1 MLDVDLG
8 MLELDAPC
16 SFVVTTGAAAVECA
30 SLPAS
35 SGAVSVFPLPV
46 KSEPNA
52 SAQQCQTALQ
62 RNKQQRLCQAGA
74 SALQFSSA
82 YMYIY
87 WCKRRRVSYC
97 YCM

>member
-1 MLDVDLG
+1 MLTSPVAAGAGLCSRPAPPPPLSSNCEWSEGLETGSVMLDVDLG

-16 SFVVTTGAAAVECA
+16 SFVVTTAAADCA

-52 SAQQCQTALQ
+52 SAQQC
-62 RNKQQRLCQAGA
+62 
-74 SALQFSSA
+74 
-82 YMYIY
+82 
-87 WCKRRRVSYC
+87 
-97 YCM
+97 